1 MFSVLRPFLFKLD
14 PETTHDLAIKSL
26 KFNYLPR
33 KMFEV
38 EDEQI
43 LNIELLG
50 KNFPNPIGLAAGF
63 DKSAEVYNSLL
74 KFGFGFVEVGTVTPL
89 KQFGNPRPRIFRL
102 EEDSALIN
110 RLGFNNDGIEIIK
123 NRIKSEKKKG
133 VLGINIGPNKNTKD
147 QKNDFCLGLKNFF
160 DIADYITINISSPN
174 TEGLRDFHDQEKLKD
189 LLLALNK
196 IKNENKINIPLLL
209 KISPD
214 IVDNHIS
221 EIADVAIKNDIS
233 GIILT
238 NTTNSNRDK
247 LMNNFKK
254 EEGGLSGKPLQQI
267 STDMIKKFYKQL
279 NECFEDFVFVTDGDQ
294 IVACAALRHYKDE
307 KKGEIYALA
316 VNKEYHN
323 TGVSSQLMEKLMK
336 RASDFDLIG
345 IFALSKYGGRFFLR
359 HGFVEGVISAL
370 PLTRQKSYD
379 HQRKSTIY
387 LKKL

>member
-63 DKSAEVYNSLL
+63 DKSGEVYNSLL
-74 KFGFGFVEVGTVTPL
+74 KFGFGFIEIGTVTPL
-89 KQFGNPRPRIFRL
+89 KQFGNPKPRIFRL
-102 EEDSALIN
+102 EDDGALIN

-133 VLGINIGPNKNTKD
+133 VVGINIGPNKNTKD
-147 QKNDFCLGLKNFF
+147 QKNDFCIGLKNFF
-160 DIADYITINISSPN
+160 DIADYITVNISSPN
-174 TEGLRDFHDQEKLKD
+174 TEGLRDFHDQEKLED

-196 IKNENKINIPLLL
+196 IKSENKINIPLLL

-214 IVDNHIS
+214 IKDNQIS
-221 EIADVAIKNDIS
+221 EIADTAIKNDIS

-238 NTTNSNRDK
+238 NTTNSNKDK
-247 LMNNFKK
+247 LISDFKK
-254 EEGGLSGKPLQQI
+254 EEGGLSGEPLQQI
-267 STDMIKKFYKQL
+267 STNMIKKFYKQL
-279 NECFEDFVFVTDGDQ
+279 NGKIPIIGVGGVNSGKSAYEKIIAGASLLQLYTGLVYKGPSIVKNIKKELIQ
-294 IVACAALRHYKDE
+294 ILK
-307 KKGEIYALA
+307 
-316 VNKEYHN
+316 
-323 TGVSSQLMEKLMK
+323 
-336 RASDFDLIG
+336 
-345 IFALSKYGGRFFLR
+345 
-359 HGFVEGVISAL
+359 VEGLNNIKDAIGKNL
-370 PLTRQKSYD
+370 
-379 HQRKSTIY
+379 
-387 LKKL
+387 

>member
-38 EDEQI
+38 ENEQI

-63 DKSAEVYNSLL
+63 DKSGEVYNSLL
-74 KFGFGFVEVGTVTPL
+74 KFGFGFIEIGTVTPL
-89 KQFGNPRPRIFRL
+89 KQFGNPKPRIFRL
-102 EEDSALIN
+102 EDDSALIN

-133 VLGINIGPNKNTKD
+133 VVGINIGPNKNTKD

-160 DIADYITINISSPN
+160 DIADYITVNISSPN
-174 TEGLRDFHDQEKLKD
+174 TEGLRDFHDRGKLED

-214 IVDNHIS
+214 IKDNHIS
-221 EIADVAIKNDIS
+221 EIADTAIKNDIS

-238 NTTNSNRDK
+238 NTTNSNKDK
-247 LMNNFKK
+247 LISDFKK
-254 EEGGLSGKPLQQI
+254 EEGGLSGEPLQQI
-267 STDMIKKFYKQL
+267 STNMIKKFYKQL
-279 NECFEDFVFVTDGDQ
+279 NGKIPIIGVGGVNSGKSAYEKIIAGASLLQLYTGLVYKGPSIVKNIKKELIQ
-294 IVACAALRHYKDE
+294 ILK
-307 KKGEIYALA
+307 
-316 VNKEYHN
+316 
-323 TGVSSQLMEKLMK
+323 
-336 RASDFDLIG
+336 
-345 IFALSKYGGRFFLR
+345 
-359 HGFVEGVISAL
+359 VEGLNNIKDAIGKNL
-370 PLTRQKSYD
+370 
-379 HQRKSTIY
+379 
-387 LKKL
+387 

>member
-63 DKSAEVYNSLL
+63 DKSGEVYNSLL
-74 KFGFGFVEVGTVTPL
+74 KFGFGFIEIGTVTPL
-89 KQFGNPRPRIFRL
+89 KQFGNPKPRIFRL
-102 EEDSALIN
+102 EDDSALIN

-160 DIADYITINISSPN
+160 DIADYITVNISSPN
-174 TEGLRDFHDQEKLKD
+174 TEGLRDFHDQEKLED

-196 IKNENKINIPLLL
+196 IKSENKINIPLLL

-214 IVDNHIS
+214 IKDNHIS
-221 EIADVAIKNDIS
+221 EIADTAIKNDIS

-238 NTTNSNRDK
+238 NTTNSNKDK
-247 LMNNFKK
+247 LISDFKK
-254 EEGGLSGKPLQQI
+254 EEGGLSGEPLQQI
-267 STDMIKKFYKQL
+267 STNMIKKFYKQL
-279 NECFEDFVFVTDGDQ
+279 NGKIPIIGVGGVNSGKSAYEKIIAGASLLQLYTGLVYKGPSIVKDIKKELIQ
-294 IVACAALRHYKDE
+294 ILK
-307 KKGEIYALA
+307 
-316 VNKEYHN
+316 
-323 TGVSSQLMEKLMK
+323 
-336 RASDFDLIG
+336 
-345 IFALSKYGGRFFLR
+345 
-359 HGFVEGVISAL
+359 VEGLNNIKDAIGKNL
-370 PLTRQKSYD
+370 
-379 HQRKSTIY
+379 
-387 LKKL
+387 

>member
-63 DKSAEVYNSLL
+63 DKSGEVYNSLL
-74 KFGFGFVEVGTVTPL
+74 KFGFGFIEIGTVTPL
-89 KQFGNPRPRIFRL
+89 KQFGNPKPRIFRL
-102 EEDSALIN
+102 EDDSALIN

-147 QKNDFCLGLKNFF
+147 QKNDFCIGLKNFF
-160 DIADYITINISSPN
+160 DIADYITVNISSPN
-174 TEGLRDFHDQEKLKD
+174 TEGLRDFHDQEKLED

-196 IKNENKINIPLLL
+196 IKSENKINIPLLL

-214 IVDNHIS
+214 IKDNQIS
-221 EIADVAIKNDIS
+221 EIADTAIINDIS

-238 NTTNSNRDK
+238 NTTNSNKDK
-247 LMNNFKK
+247 LISDFKK
-254 EEGGLSGKPLQQI
+254 EEGGLSGEPLQQI
-267 STDMIKKFYKQL
+267 STNMIKKFYKQL
-279 NECFEDFVFVTDGDQ
+279 NGKIPIIGVGGVNSGKSAYEKIIAGASLLQLYTGLVYKGPSIVKNIKKELIQ
-294 IVACAALRHYKDE
+294 ILK
-307 KKGEIYALA
+307 
-316 VNKEYHN
+316 
-323 TGVSSQLMEKLMK
+323 
-336 RASDFDLIG
+336 
-345 IFALSKYGGRFFLR
+345 
-359 HGFVEGVISAL
+359 VEGLNNIKDAIGKNL
-370 PLTRQKSYD
+370 
-379 HQRKSTIY
+379 
-387 LKKL
+387 

>member
-63 DKSAEVYNSLL
+63 DKSGEVYNSLL
-74 KFGFGFVEVGTVTPL
+74 KFGFGFIEIGTVTPL
-89 KQFGNPRPRIFRL
+89 KQFGNPKPRIFRL
-102 EEDSALIN
+102 EDDGALIN

-133 VLGINIGPNKNTKD
+133 VVGINIGPNKNTKD
-147 QKNDFCLGLKNFF
+147 QKNDFCIGLKNFF
-160 DIADYITINISSPN
+160 DIADYITVNISSPN
-174 TEGLRDFHDQEKLKD
+174 TEGLRDFHDQEKLED

-214 IVDNHIS
+214 IKDNHIS
-221 EIADVAIKNDIS
+221 EIADTAIKNDIS

-238 NTTNSNRDK
+238 NTTNSNKDK
-247 LMNNFKK
+247 LISDFKK
-254 EEGGLSGKPLQQI
+254 EEGGLSGEPLQQI
-267 STDMIKKFYKQL
+267 STNMIKKFYKQL
-279 NECFEDFVFVTDGDQ
+279 NGKIPIIGVGGVNSGKSAYEKIIAGASLLQLYTGLVYKGPSIVKNIKKELIQ
-294 IVACAALRHYKDE
+294 ILK
-307 KKGEIYALA
+307 
-316 VNKEYHN
+316 
-323 TGVSSQLMEKLMK
+323 
-336 RASDFDLIG
+336 
-345 IFALSKYGGRFFLR
+345 
-359 HGFVEGVISAL
+359 VEGLNNIKDAIGKNL
-370 PLTRQKSYD
+370 
-379 HQRKSTIY
+379 
-387 LKKL
+387 

>member
-63 DKSAEVYNSLL
+63 DKSGEVYNSLL
-74 KFGFGFVEVGTVTPL
+74 KFGFGFIEIGTVTPL
-89 KQFGNPRPRIFRL
+89 KQFGNPKPRIFRL
-102 EEDSALIN
+102 EDDSALIN

-133 VLGINIGPNKNTKD
+133 VVGINIGPNKNTKD

-160 DIADYITINISSPN
+160 DIADYITVNISSPN
-174 TEGLRDFHDQEKLKD
+174 TEGLRDFHDQEKLED

-196 IKNENKINIPLLL
+196 IKSENKINIPLLL

-214 IVDNHIS
+214 IKDNHIS
-221 EIADVAIKNDIS
+221 EIADTAIKNDIS

-238 NTTNSNRDK
+238 NTTNSNKDK
-247 LMNNFKK
+247 LISDFKK
-254 EEGGLSGKPLQQI
+254 EEGGLSGEPLQQI
-267 STDMIKKFYKQL
+267 STNMIKKFYKQL
-279 NECFEDFVFVTDGDQ
+279 NGKIPIIGVGGVNSGKSAYEKIIAGASLLQLYTGLVYKGPSIVKDIKKELIQ
-294 IVACAALRHYKDE
+294 ILK
-307 KKGEIYALA
+307 
-316 VNKEYHN
+316 
-323 TGVSSQLMEKLMK
+323 
-336 RASDFDLIG
+336 
-345 IFALSKYGGRFFLR
+345 
-359 HGFVEGVISAL
+359 VEGLNNIKDAIGKNL
-370 PLTRQKSYD
+370 
-379 HQRKSTIY
+379 
-387 LKKL
+387 

>member
-63 DKSAEVYNSLL
+63 DKSGEVYNSLL
-74 KFGFGFVEVGTVTPL
+74 KFGFGFIEIGTVTPL
-89 KQFGNPRPRIFRL
+89 KQFGNPKPRIFRL
-102 EEDSALIN
+102 EDDSALIN

-133 VLGINIGPNKNTKD
+133 VVGINIGPNKNTKD
-147 QKNDFCLGLKNFF
+147 QKNDFCIGLKNFF
-160 DIADYITINISSPN
+160 DIADYITVNISSPN
-174 TEGLRDFHDQEKLKD
+174 TEGLRDFHDQEKLED

-196 IKNENKINIPLLL
+196 IKSENKINIPLLL

-214 IVDNHIS
+214 IKDNQIS
-221 EIADVAIKNDIS
+221 EIADTAIKNDIS

-238 NTTNSNRDK
+238 NTTNSNKDK
-247 LMNNFKK
+247 LISDFKK
-254 EEGGLSGKPLQQI
+254 EEGGLSGEPLQQI
-267 STDMIKKFYKQL
+267 STNMIKKFYKQL
-279 NECFEDFVFVTDGDQ
+279 NDKIPIIGVGGVNSGKSAYEKIIAGASLLQLYTGLVYKGPSIVKDIKKELIQ
-294 IVACAALRHYKDE
+294 ILK
-307 KKGEIYALA
+307 
-316 VNKEYHN
+316 
-323 TGVSSQLMEKLMK
+323 
-336 RASDFDLIG
+336 
-345 IFALSKYGGRFFLR
+345 
-359 HGFVEGVISAL
+359 VEGLNNIKDAIGKNL
-370 PLTRQKSYD
+370 
-379 HQRKSTIY
+379 
-387 LKKL
+387 

>member
-63 DKSAEVYNSLL
+63 DKSGEVYNSLL
-74 KFGFGFVEVGTVTPL
+74 KFGFGFVEIGTVTPL
-89 KQFGNPRPRIFRL
+89 KQFGNPKPRIFRL
-102 EEDSALIN
+102 EDDGALIN

-160 DIADYITINISSPN
+160 DIADYITVNISSPN
-174 TEGLRDFHDQEKLKD
+174 TEGLRDFHDQEKLED

-196 IKNENKINIPLLL
+196 IKSENKINIPLLL

-214 IVDNHIS
+214 IKDNHIS
-221 EIADVAIKNDIS
+221 EIADTAIKNNIS

-238 NTTNSNRDK
+238 NTTNSNKDK
-247 LMNNFKK
+247 LISDFKK
-254 EEGGLSGKPLQQI
+254 EEGGLSGEPLQQI
-267 STDMIKKFYKQL
+267 STNMIKKFYKQL
-279 NECFEDFVFVTDGDQ
+279 NGKIPIIGVGGVNSGKSAYEKIIAGASLLQLYTGLVYKGPSIVKNIKKELIQ
-294 IVACAALRHYKDE
+294 ILK
-307 KKGEIYALA
+307 
-316 VNKEYHN
+316 
-323 TGVSSQLMEKLMK
+323 
-336 RASDFDLIG
+336 
-345 IFALSKYGGRFFLR
+345 
-359 HGFVEGVISAL
+359 VEGLNNIKDAIGKNL
-370 PLTRQKSYD
+370 
-379 HQRKSTIY
+379 
-387 LKKL
+387 